1 MSKFYGEEY
10 AKVVWR
16 AEDVGDLKPKWTLAQ
31 CEEFLQEIDR
41 HFTDRLTE
49 EGWEVLRAFTDMS
62 KDFVDF
68 DEEED
73 DEEEDDDD
81 E

>member
-1 MSKFYGEEY
+1 MCI
-10 AKVVWR
+10 R
-16 AEDVGDLKPKWTLAQ
+16 DR

-73 DEEEDDDD
+73 DEEEDDD